1 MSFDPVMNLE
11 TMTLEELEALVVEA
25 TALVG
30 QHKQKV
36 QKSMQSDFAKLARAA
51 GLTPE
56 EWRQLVGD

>member
-1 MSFDPVMNLE
+1 MNLE
-11 TMTLEELEALVVEA
+11 TMTLEELEALVAEA
-25 TALVG
+25 RALLS
-30 QHKQKV
+30 QHKEKV

>member
-1 MSFDPVMNLE
+1 MNLE
-11 TMTLEELEALVVEA
+11 TMTLEELEALVAEA
-25 TALVG
+25 TALVN

-36 QKSMQSDFAKLARAA
+36 QKSLQSDFAKLARAA

>member
-1 MSFDPVMNLE
+1 MNLE
-11 TMTLEELEALVVEA
+11 DLTLEELEALVAEA
-25 TALVG
+25 KTLLSR
-30 QHKQKV
+30 HKEKV

>member
-1 MSFDPVMNLE
+1 MNLE
-11 TMTLEELEALVVEA
+11 IMTLEELENLVVEA
-25 TALVG
+25 KALLS
-30 QHKQKV
+30 QHKEKV

>member
-1 MSFDPVMNLE
+1 MHLE
-11 TMTLEELEALVVEA
+11 TITLEELEALVAEA
-25 TALVG
+25 KALLS
-30 QHKQKV
+30 QHKEKV